1 MLYVIILIF
10 LEDNPCLKRKH
21 HIICWIWSLNTESR
35 LQHLSIP
42 NGCREKGAELAL
54 LLYSSTSGNQSPL
67 IPLFMLEGVLQ
78 A

>member
-21 HIICWIWSLNTESR
+21 HITCWVWNFNTESQ
-35 LQHLSIP
+35 LQHISVP

-54 LLYSSTSGNQSPL
+54 LLSSSTCGNQSPL
-67 IPLFMLEGVLQ
+67 IPLFMLEGGP
-78 A
+78 